1 MEESIWGSG
10 GKARLLSL
18 AFSLRMPASPGN
30 AEVTGGWANSPS
42 ANTLLPSCPSWT
54 RLLSVPVYAEVLV
67 LAILTSTNSELICV
81 LVPSL
86 TSYVT
91 LGKLHNLKKDIMIAS

>member
-1 MEESIWGSG
+1 
-10 GKARLLSL
+10 
-18 AFSLRMPASPGN
+18 MPPSPGN
-30 AEVTGGWANSPS
+30 AEVTGGWANSLLLLTS
-42 ANTLLPSCPSWT
+42 LLPSCSSWT

-67 LAILTSTNSELICV
+67 LAILRSTNSELICV